1 MLKAL
6 MEKVDNMEGQMK
18 NRETEMK
25 ILVKNHTELLEI
37 KTL

>member
-1 MLKAL
+1 

-18 NRETEMK
+18 NRETEME